1 MSKLKNIRYSK
12 NGLEKLLI
20 FPDKNAN
27 KYTRGTCYVIAG
39 SDKYPGAA
47 ILCASAAN
55 RYGAGYTRL
64 FTHKNNVVASAI
76 KMPSC
81 VCESFEN
88 LEIPKTFDKDKPH
101 AFVVGPGFV
110 PNSVENDDFIL
121 KILKQSSAPV
131 VLDGGA
137 LSSLGVKKVREA
149 ILKRSSEGLDT
160 ILTPHIGEAKL
171 IYSFYASKQD
181 FSQEKLAIELAS
193 LSGATIMLKGPK
205 TYVCNNKQIYVM
217 KNGTPALAKAGSGD
231 VLAGILGAILC
242 QNKRST
248 FDSCVLACNLHAQA
262 AKLMS
267 KEIGEPFVIPEDLLL
282 EN

>member
-12 NGLEKLLI
+12 SSLEKLLI

-39 SDKYPGAA
+39 SEKYPGAA

-64 FTHKNNVVASAI
+64 FTHKNNVQASAF

-81 VCESFEN
+81 VCDVFEN
-88 LEIPKTFDKDKPH
+88 LDIPKSFESDKPH

-110 PNSVENDDFIL
+110 PNCVENDDFVL
-121 KILKQSSAPV
+121 KILKESKAQV

-137 LSSLGVKKVREA
+137 LTSLSVKKVREA
-149 ILKRSSEGLDT
+149 ILTRASEGSST
-160 ILTPHIGEAKL
+160 VLTPHMGEAKL
-171 IYSFYASKQD
+171 IYSFYASKQNL
-181 FSQEKLAIELAS
+181 SQEKLAIELAS
-193 LSGATIMLKGPK
+193 LSGATIMLKGPS
-205 TYVCNNKQIYVM
+205 TFVCNNKQIYQM

-231 VLAGILGAILC
+231 VLAGILGAVLC
-242 QNKRST
+242 QNKIST
-248 FDSCVLACNLHAQA
+248 FDSCVLASNLHAQA
-262 AKLMS
+262 GNLAAKEL
-267 KEIGEPFVIPEDLLL
+267 GEAFVIPEDLI
-282 EN
+282 